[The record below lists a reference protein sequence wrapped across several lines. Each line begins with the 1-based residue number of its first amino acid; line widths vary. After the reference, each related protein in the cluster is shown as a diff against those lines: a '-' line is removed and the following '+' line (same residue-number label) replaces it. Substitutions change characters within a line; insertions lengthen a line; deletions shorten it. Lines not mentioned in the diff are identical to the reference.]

1 MSDER
6 PMVSQTAALKR
17 CRELF
22 LKVETQ
28 QFNDCITFEKA
39 HNGLHLT
46 GDRTFISLLY
56 SFNSSKAV
64 RSTVY
69 TRMRPILVLPC
80 HTDEEQLH
88 QMRNNH
94 YEKKCHLVETQVS
107 GTYYI
112 HL

>member
-46 GDRTFISLLY
+46 GDIFFISLLY
-56 SFNSSKAV
+56 SFNSSQAV

-69 TRMRPILVLPC
+69 TRVHPILVLPC

-88 QMRNNH
+88 H
-94 YEKKCHLVETQVS
+94 YEKKYNLVETQVS